1 MWRPTRGEEAEVGV
15 VEQIKADSNKIY
27 LSALI
32 IVNNNNNKYN
42 KIQTQGSCKW
52 NEQLLSHENFKPTTT
67 RVIIKLLFQWK
78 SHQRVVLGYLK
89 WERKYAT

>member
-1 MWRPTRGEEAEVGV
+1 VWRPTRGEEAEVGV

-42 KIQTQGSCKW
+42 KIQTQGSCK
-52 NEQLLSHENFKPTTT
+52 
-67 RVIIKLLFQWK
+67 
-78 SHQRVVLGYLK
+78 
-89 WERKYAT
+89 